1 MAETNIMKQ
10 RLTIR
15 IGRGTLSFAQPVLA
29 GSGTAQEAAA
39 SSQQVLFEPYVVKS
53 GVSMAA
59 NLREAFKSSD
69 LLLNPPPR
77 VRVFIDT
84 DVLMVP
90 VECFDEKQME
100 TMYLHAFPRI
110 NVRDESLQA
119 GAPSGMRKEDAVYY
133 NVLPDLNAVAV
144 FAMNKDL
151 RLVIDDHFSDV
162 KLISVNTPVWRYL
175 HQRSFTGTR
184 YKLCGYFHEQRLEVF
199 CFQQNRFRF
208 CNSFSVRQPHD
219 ALYFLL
225 YVWNQLQLQPRFDEL
240 HIVGDIPE
248 QEWLLAQLRRFLQ
261 KAYVIN
267 PSADF
272 NRAQVTAIKG
282 MPYDLQTLFV
292 KGR

>member
-1 MAETNIMKQ
+1 MQEISSKSQNQ
-10 RLTIR
+10 RITIR
-15 IGRGTLSFAQPVLA
+15 VGRNTLSFTMLDGDGHVD
-29 GSGTAQEAAA
+29 
-39 SSQQVLFEPYVVKS
+39 FEPYVLKS

-59 NLREAFKSSD
+59 NLREAFKTSAMLSHASSRA
-69 LLLNPPPR
+69 R
-77 VRVFIDT
+77 VLIDS
-84 DVLMVP
+84 DVLMIP
-90 VECFDEKQME
+90 VELFEEADMAVWHH
-100 TMYLHAFPRI
+100 HAFPSS
-110 NVRDESLQA
+110 VQ
-119 GAPSGMRKEDAVYY
+119 DAVFY
-133 NVLPDLNAVAV
+133 NVLPDLNAVSV
-144 FAMNKDL
+144 FSMNKDL

-184 YKLCGYFHEQRLEVF
+184 YKLYGYFHEQRLEVF

>member
-110 NVRDESLQA
+110 NVRDDSLQA

-151 RLVIDDHFSDV
+151 RLVIDDHFQDV
-162 KLISVNTPVWRYL
+162 RLITAMLPVWRHL
-175 HQRSFTGTR
+175 HQRSFTGAR
-184 YKLCGYFHEQRLEVF
+184 HKLYGYFHEKRLEIF
-199 CFQQNRFRF
+199 SFQQNRFKF
-208 CNSFSVRQPHD
+208 CNTFEASRAHD

-225 YVWNQLQLQPRFDEL
+225 YVWNQLQLEPAYDEL

-248 QEWLLAQLRRFLQ
+248 EEWMIGELRRFLQ
-261 KAYVIN
+261 KAFVIN
-267 PSADF
+267 PKADF
-272 NRAQVTAIKG
+272 NNHPVADIKG
-282 MPYDLQTLFV
+282 MPYDLQTFFV